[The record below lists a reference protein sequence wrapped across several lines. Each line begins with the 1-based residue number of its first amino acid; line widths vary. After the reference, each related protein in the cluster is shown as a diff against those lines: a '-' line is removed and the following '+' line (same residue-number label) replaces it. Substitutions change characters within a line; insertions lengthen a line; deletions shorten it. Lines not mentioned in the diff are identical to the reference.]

1 MKKTISASFNEEFL
15 QRVKA
20 EAEKEKRSISL
31 MIEIL
36 ASEALDARDKAAKQ
50 PPIFFA
56 LRQTAFAVLSSFQRP
71 PNDTAQENLLRQG
84 EPPRDV
90 PYKAG

>member
-36 ASEALDARDKAAKQ
+36 ASEALDARDKAAK
-50 PPIFFA
+50 
-56 LRQTAFAVLSSFQRP
+56 
-71 PNDTAQENLLRQG
+71 
-84 EPPRDV
+84 
-90 PYKAG
+90 